1 MYDPSSPMLRPAV
14 TGDGAPAPEAKARF
28 AEDRLLDAVIWC
40 EIAPGEI
47 VTEADMM
54 ERFGLTRAAARSGL
68 TRLGYDG
75 WATPQPRTGWL
86 ILPVTGS
93 LIGQVLDARR
103 IAEPALATAPLSQDG
118 RAELQ
123 EIAKILDVLKGRPEE
138 TAIVSF
144 RHYIDRVDG
153 LLLQAVNSFTARHL
167 RKLWHHSARITHFLE
182 DPASGQLFHRTDTDA
197 LMQAVL
203 TNDAD
208 AIASARAKLI
218 DDQEAF
224 FLRRLLH
231 DETPLAISK
240 VISSGTIKTQ
250 KNTTRRREL

>member
-1 MYDPSSPMLRPAV
+1 MYDPRSPMLRSEV
-14 TGDGAPAPEAKARF
+14 TGTPAPEAKARF

-54 ERFGLTRAAARSGL
+54 ERFGLTRAASRSGL

-86 ILPVTGS
+86 VLPVTGS
-93 LIGQVLDARR
+93 LIGQVLQARR
-103 IAEPALATAPLSQDG
+103 IAEPALATAVLSEDV
-118 RAELQ
+118 RTELQ
-123 EIAKILDVLKGRPEE
+123 EIAKILDVLKGRSEE
-138 TAIVSF
+138 SAVVSF
-144 RHYIDRVDG
+144 RHYVDRVDG
-153 LLLQAVNSFTARHL
+153 LLLQALNAFTARHL

-182 DPASGQLFHRTDTDA
+182 DPTKGELFHRTDTDA

-203 TNDAD
+203 INDAD
-208 AIASARAKLI
+208 AIAAARAKLI
-218 DDQEAF
+218 DDQETF

-231 DETPLAISK
+231 NETPLALRK
-240 VISSGTIKTQ
+240 VVSGGAIKTQ
-250 KNTTRRREL
+250 KITTTRRES